1 MASKPGGYSGGSRGP
16 MGSHTGPGSAGGTG
30 FDRPDKGFSG
40 GMQGATARRTAVQ
53 SPGYDAS
60 MGNLMG
66 LGKSVAGFLGGPV
79 GSAASMIGGYGP
91 SYSGYTGHVNTPG
104 SYDPKGGPQM
114 QGGGAGGSLGLE
126 RYLLTGGYGGAN
138 RALYTPGMGGA
149 PQMFMPKPA
158 AQVNPAAAPGA
169 ALPQQ
174 SFAPGMFMN
183 TGGKYGSSAYR
194 PGYSFFGPGGV

>member
-1 MASKPGGYSGGSRGP
+1 MARGVGGEGGARGGRDPNAGRSGPIG
-16 MGSHTGPGSAGGTG
+16 GGTG
-30 FDRPDKGFSG
+30 NGGFSG
-40 GMQGATARRTAVQ
+40 GMFGATARRTPVQ
-53 SPGYDAS
+53 SPSYEAS
-60 MGNLMG
+60 LGNLAKMAGTMMPGAGLVQGAMG
-66 LGKSVAGFLGGPV
+66 LATGQF
-79 GSAASMIGGYGP
+79 GP

-114 QGGGAGGSLGLE
+114 QGGGGELPLAVQ
-126 RYLLTGGYGGAN
+126 RMLLTGGYGGAN

-149 PQMFMPKPA
+149 PQMFMPQPA
-158 AQVNPAAAPGA
+158 AQANPAAAPSA

-194 PGYSFFGPGGV
+194 PGYSFLTPGSI